1 MTGTSVLALRLAG
14 PLQSWGASSR
24 FTRRTTESAPTKSG
38 VVGLLA
44 AACGIEHDDDVRL
57 APLAALR
64 FGVRID
70 QPGTRIRDF
79 HTAHHGVTDAAMPLS
94 ERFYLADAVFVA
106 AVEGD
111 HGLLTDV
118 HEALRAP
125 AYPPYLGRRSCPPA
139 EPVDLG
145 LYEDARLEDTLANV
159 PWQAAAWYRR
169 RHRTTA
175 PQTLTVL
182 RDPAADESAGEADV
196 LRDQPLSF
204 DPAHR
209 RHALRTVVTVAV
221 PTPVPA
227 GSHDRTRDAHDPFEA
242 LEAMEALEAVEA
254 LEGPED
260 PDTADTLD
268 VLKDE
273 SA

>member
-1 MTGTSVLALRLAG
+1 MSRTSVLVLRLAG

-24 FTRRTTESAPTKSG
+24 FIRRTTESAPTKSG

-44 AACGIEHDDDVRL
+44 AAVGIERGDDSRL

-64 FGVRID
+64 FAVRID

-79 HTAHHGVTDAAMPLS
+79 HTAHHAVTGASMPLS

-111 HGLLTDV
+111 HTLLTGLRD
-118 HEALRAP
+118 ALRTP

-145 LYEDARLEDTLANV
+145 LYEDARLEDVLTNV
-159 PWQAAAWYRR
+159 PWQASTWYRR
-169 RHRTTA
+169 RHHT

-182 RDPAADESAGEADV
+182 RETAADEPTAAADV
-196 LRDQPLSF
+196 LRDQPVSF
-204 DPAHR
+204 DAAHR
-209 RHALRTVVTVAV
+209 RHALRTVVTVSV
-221 PTPVPA
+221 PTPIPA
-227 GSHDRTRDAHDPFEA
+227 GGGSPQDAHDPFA
-242 LEAMEALEAVEA
+242 A
-254 LEGPED
+254 
-260 PDTADTLD
+260 LD
-268 VLKDE
+268 VLENE

>member
-1 MTGTSVLALRLAG
+1 MSRTGVLVLRLAG

-44 AACGIEHDDDVRL
+44 AAAGIERGDDTRL

-79 HTAHHGVTDAAMPLS
+79 HTAHHGVTGASMPLS

-106 AVEGD
+106 VVEGD
-111 HGLLTDV
+111 HALLTGLHD
-118 HEALRAP
+118 ALRAP
-125 AYPPYLGRRSCPPA
+125 VYPPYLGRRSCPPS

-145 LYEDARLEDTLANV
+145 RYEDATLEDALTSA
-159 PWQAAAWYRR
+159 PWQASAWYRR
-169 RHRTTA
+169 RHRP

-182 RDPAADESAGEADV
+182 RETTTTESAESADV
-196 LRDQPLSF
+196 LRDQPVSF
-204 DPAHR
+204 DAAHR
-209 RHALRTVVTVAV
+209 RHALRTVVTTAV
-221 PTPVPA
+221 PTPLPA
-227 GSHDRTRDAHDPFEA
+227 GDGSPHGTHDPFAA
-242 LEAMEALEAVEA
+242 LDDLENERA
-254 LEGPED
+254 
-260 PDTADTLD
+260 
-268 VLKDE
+268 
-273 SA
+273 

>member
-1 MTGTSVLALRLAG
+1 MSVLVLRLAG

-44 AACGIEHDDDVRL
+44 AAAGIERGDDERL

-79 HTAHHGVTDAAMPLS
+79 QTAHHGVTGTSMPLS

-111 HGLLTDV
+111 HALLSEL
-118 HEALRAP
+118 HAALHAP
-125 AYPPYLGRRSCPPA
+125 AYPPFLGRRSCPPA
-139 EPVDLG
+139 EPLVLQLHEHADG
-145 LYEDARLEDTLANV
+145 IEDVLRTT
-159 PWQAAAWYRR
+159 PWQAADWYRR
-169 RHRTTA
+169 RHR
-175 PQTLTVL
+175 PPDHLTVL
-182 RDPAADESAGEADV
+182 REASGGESIETADL
-196 LRDQPLSF
+196 LRDQPVSF
-204 DPAHR
+204 DAGR
-209 RHALRTVVTVAV
+209 RLHAPRTVVTD
-221 PTPVPA
+221 PVPVPIPA
-227 GSHDRTRDAHDPFEA
+227 GGDPRYAHDPFTA
-242 LEAMEALEAVEA
+242 LDSLEE
-254 LEGPED
+254 
-260 PDTADTLD
+260 
-268 VLKDE
+268 E